1 MRPPPPSPLP
11 KQRPA
16 GQRRP
21 APPLHGGGNGG
32 KGKGW
37 KRPPAERRPRRG
49 HGAETADRSNRV
61 PTPRS
66 RCVPAAPVPGCQ
78 LAAINDRPGRQ
89 SGRTLRGAV
98 AEDAVGRG
106 GGAVGSGHPALRDGA
121 VRVSVRPAVRPE
133 ARDGAVGPSVRP
145 TQATQGHHE
154 RLSARPS
161 GQPPYPAPQPTS
173 VCTGGGG
180 EALPVRL
187 SVRPPPSPV
196 GAPGSVCPS
205 PPRSVRPPAPLRPVR
220 PRCRRAVAV
229 AVAVRGSPGPPGPPV
244 PPPGAAPPAAHLVR
258 VVAQHGR
265 DAAQPPAA
273 LPALLRPSARGRP
286 QSRRQR
292 HRRHRRRQPRRPA
305 RAHGDSGRRRRPAPA
320 PASPRL
326 LARPP
331 RPIG

>member
-98 AEDAVGRG
+98 AEDAVGRRG
-106 GGAVGSGHPALRDGA
+106 GRSDRGTPRCGTGLSVCPSARLSVQR
-121 VRVSVRPAVRPE
+121 RVTELSVRPSVPPRQHRATTSGCPPVRP
-133 ARDGAVGPSVRP
+133 SV
-145 TQATQGHHE
+145 
-154 RLSARPS
+154 
-161 GQPPYPAPQPTS
+161 QPPYPAPQPTS

-205 PPRSVRPPAPLRPVR
+205 PPLSVRPPAPLRPVR
-220 PRCRRAVAV
+220 PRCRRAV